1 MAGSFKSCLSHPALH
16 GTTRLDKQRPRGAL
30 TWLPRLYHFE
40 KGTLFLIQI
49 SWRLFWIQTDRAPFK
64 YPRPGY
70 YNTKGFWRRASW
82 ISLPSRI
89 IKKQKKKKKKK
100 KKERGII
107 IVQRCFSL
115 QDFIEIKLLLE
126 HIIIG
131 LRLIFRETNSMY
143 KSCVSSSKS
152 CVKKNIIF
160 LIE

>member
-64 YPRPGY
+64 YPRAGY

-89 IKKQKKKKKKK
+89 IKKQKKKEEEE
-100 KKERGII
+100 KEGGGEII
-107 IVQRCFSL
+107 IVQRWFSIL
-115 QDFIEIKLLLE
+115 LVGIERYRNKTVARMCNHWIK
-126 HIIIG
+126 INFY
-131 LRLIFRETNSMY
+131 LRD
-143 KSCVSSSKS
+143 
-152 CVKKNIIF
+152 
-160 LIE
+160 